1 VEHGYSIADAILDSI
16 GGYDCDLVI
25 MGTHGRRPLSQLLM
39 GSVARRVVRLSPV
52 PVITTHAGVEDH
64 FPPRKILVAYDS
76 SEASLEAVRCAQ
88 VWASAF
94 GARVVLFHAVEPVVY
109 PTFYTVVA
117 VQDDYVKSLETG
129 CKSALEKAAVEH
141 LTGIESECVVIH
153 DSAARGITTY
163 AREHDC
169 DLVVLATRG
178 LSGVAHVLLGSVA
191 ERVVRSAD
199 VPVLTV
205 RA

>member
-1 VEHGYSIADAILDSI
+1 
-16 GGYDCDLVI
+16 
-25 MGTHGRRPLSQLLM
+25 
-39 GSVARRVVRLSPV
+39 
-52 PVITTHAGVEDH
+52 
-64 FPPRKILVAYDS
+64 
-76 SEASLEAVRCAQ
+76 
-88 VWASAF
+88 
-94 GARVVLFHAVEPVVY
+94 VVLFHAVEPVVY

-163 AREHDC
+163 ARDHDC

>member
-1 VEHGYSIADAILDSI
+1 
-16 GGYDCDLVI
+16 
-25 MGTHGRRPLSQLLM
+25 M
-39 GSVARRVVRLSPV
+39 
-52 PVITTHAGVEDH
+52 ITTHAEVEDH

-88 VWASAF
+88 DWASAF
-94 GARVVLFHAVEPVVY
+94 GAGVVLLHAVEPVVY

-117 VQDDYVKSLETG
+117 VHDDYVKSLETG
-129 CKSALEKAAVEH
+129 CGKALEEAAEEH
-141 LTGIESECVVIH
+141 LSGIETECVVVH
-153 DSAARGITTY
+153 DSAARGITKY
-163 AREHDC
+163 ALDHDC

-178 LSGVAHVLLGSVA
+178 LSGIAHVLMGSVA
-191 ERVVRSAD
+191 ERVVRTAD